1 VLYTVSSF
9 ANILLCVLSV
19 SQYARHKQ
27 YHVFRLV
34 FLLYLLLPTAF
45 LIFEV
50 GALCC
55 NVSAWCHVRMLY

>member
-1 VLYTVSSF
+1 MYCHT
-9 ANILLCVLSV
+9 
-19 SQYARHKQ
+19 QYARHKQ

-50 GALCC
+50 GAPRC
-55 NVSAWCHVRMLY
+55 NVSA

>member
-1 VLYTVSSF
+1 LPVT
-9 ANILLCVLSV
+9 
-19 SQYARHKQ
+19 QYARHKQ

-50 GALCC
+50 GASRYD
-55 NVSAWCHVRMLY
+55 VSA